1 MKKCMGF
8 LNPKTEKTEQMNL
21 RNQSECIK
29 INSEETIQSKC
40 RGFQKIEDRPKKKK
54 AKTCCRRHPKPC
66 VILHQSNP
74 KIQNDQR
81 LKLSLS
87 MSMTL
92 NNRVLTFKQII
103 EFNRRSRE
111 NPINLVS
118 DSEDEETCAK
128 NGKKELLPQIQEQN
142 KTLGG
147 NTQQHQLKISSNLL
161 RSKEDRVQD
170 TERIPNSY
178 EKDFPNSTFI
188 TSTQPKAVSAESK
201 KPFMQIESFNYG
213 KCWKCPNCSKENKET
228 TLKCSSCN
236 YRKKRERW
244 TPKMGELKRLVVKL
258 KIESRPSSPPS
269 SPQKLI
275 KDILKETSEFEEKV
289 VRETVYKCIS
299 DAKSSQLPKYVY
311 NFKVGDKCLAKRD
324 NSWLPATVAKVI
336 DKRIVVKLDYELD
349 LAYDLHLR
357 PCHLYPNQ
365 TGVVPNTNSSKEC
378 SSQISR
384 EEVSCSSVAS
394 RSAIPVS
401 SRMQDKCSSMEKERL
416 AKRPKKAAD
425 SPDIGSGF
433 NDLNV
438 YHDGNKSEKIMEGG
452 EEEKKDEKKKEKREE
467 IKEKQVAPLER
478 REEEQE
484 GKDELNEKD
493 DPQSPRKSMPN
504 SDNVK
509 SLKGDEPSSSYEKKS
524 RKSDSSSSNDKQ
536 SAEKRKPISNQT
548 SGNANRR
555 CGKVVR
561 GFKKKFR
568 EAYRPHPSS
577 MKVQR
582 AFAELCD
589 NAKATRATNLEFQ
602 YIAEKK
608 LRISYDGCGMSP
620 EELLKKLLK
629 TTKPGGLINGAL
641 EIGEQSTILTLK
653 PGTYAAAIA
662 VVERRKVVKFGD
674 SLETDSVQW
683 RFVAY
688 SDWRKRTLDRNYPVS
703 KDSLRTIQTH
713 KFWGENDVDHF
724 FRNHSTLGG
733 TCILISELQPKLL
746 QKRQTALEEH
756 LSILWLG
763 SEMKMYSSAR
773 SSGRSICKHEAPCFS
788 SHSNLLCLVLKIKFK
803 GKELKRPQLHE
814 DRTRVFESV
823 LRHLDPGI
831 KNIITFEFP
840 FIRHDTSA
848 FDSSPSG
855 DSFSNGSNRN
865 PISFG
870 FSERMRS
877 RGQRGYMLYY
887 RNRLIES
894 FLHRPDD
901 SSMVPGVVAVADLWH
916 DNDRPYILKRLFDIP
931 ELQEKID
938 RLKECAERYNKRL
951 PRVPAGGTINARVV
965 ARASCT
971 SANGMNEEGQVEA
984 TDDEGEEKG
993 RRTALSSKGASSSPK
1008 GGDRGSPVASF
1019 ERRTRTSRRD
1029 GSSKETSTHQRRQL
1043 HSRKRD
1049 RTSDSRN
1056 VRRDSSEGSE
1066 SRRKTRMVKRRRVER
1081 PGSRRVN
1088 YKDMDA
1094 FRREMKKRKHTSGR
1108 GVAYHR
1114 HCHLHRGYERR
1125 RVQEEEKQSTCR
1137 RWESGRCPDGDECL
1151 YLHAWVDPKKRGL
1164 CRFDKTNSCKKL
1176 GYCEYQHLNITVKEY
1191 ETLAKGTES
1200 YSELEK
1206 RLR

>member
-1 MKKCMGF
+1 
-8 LNPKTEKTEQMNL
+8 
-21 RNQSECIK
+21 
-29 INSEETIQSKC
+29 
-40 RGFQKIEDRPKKKK
+40 
-54 AKTCCRRHPKPC
+54 
-66 VILHQSNP
+66 
-74 KIQNDQR
+74 
-81 LKLSLS
+81 
-87 MSMTL
+87 
-92 NNRVLTFKQII
+92 
-103 EFNRRSRE
+103 
-111 NPINLVS
+111 
-118 DSEDEETCAK
+118 
-128 NGKKELLPQIQEQN
+128 
-142 KTLGG
+142 
-147 NTQQHQLKISSNLL
+147 
-161 RSKEDRVQD
+161 
-170 TERIPNSY
+170 
-178 EKDFPNSTFI
+178 
-188 TSTQPKAVSAESK
+188 
-201 KPFMQIESFNYG
+201 
-213 KCWKCPNCSKENKET
+213 
-228 TLKCSSCN
+228 
-236 YRKKRERW
+236 
-244 TPKMGELKRLVVKL
+244 
-258 KIESRPSSPPS
+258 
-269 SPQKLI
+269 
-275 KDILKETSEFEEKV
+275 

-336 DKRIVVKLDYELD
+336 GKRIVVKLAYELD
-349 LAYDLHLR
+349 LAYDLILR

-401 SRMQDKCSSMEKERL
+401 SRMQDKCSSIEKERL
-416 AKRPKKAAD
+416 AKRQKKAAD

-438 YHDGNKSEKIMEGG
+438 YHDGNRSEKIMEGE

-478 REEEQE
+478 RKEEQE

-493 DPQSPRKSMPN
+493 DSQSSRKSMPN

-536 SAEKRKPISNQT
+536 SKEKRKPISNQT
-548 SGNANRR
+548 LGNANRR
-555 CGKVVR
+555 YQKDVR

-568 EAYRPHPSS
+568 EAHRPHPSS

-589 NAKATRATNLEFQ
+589 NAKATSATNLEFQ

-620 EELLKKLLK
+620 EELLNKLLK
-629 TTKPGGLINGAL
+629 TTKSGGLINGAL

-763 SEMKMYSSAR
+763 SEMK
-773 SSGRSICKHEAPCFS
+773 
-788 SHSNLLCLVLKIKFK
+788 IKFK

-814 DRTRVFESV
+814 DRTRVFVSV
-823 LRHLDPGI
+823 LRHLDPDI
-831 KNIITFEFP
+831 KH
-840 FIRHDTSA
+840 IRTYERS
-848 FDSSPSG
+848 FG

-887 RNRLIES
+887 RNRLIQS

-916 DNDRPYILKRLFDIP
+916 DNDPPDILKRLIDIP
-931 ELQEKID
+931 GLQEKNAH
-938 RLKECAERYNKRL
+938 LTKYAERYNASL

-971 SANGMNEEGQVEA
+971 SAIGMNEEGQVEA

-993 RRTALSSKGASSSPK
+993 RRTALSSKGASSSSK

-1019 ERRTRTSRRD
+1019 ERRTRNSRRD

-1066 SRRKTRMVKRRRVER
+1066 SRRKTRIVKRRRVER
-1081 PGSRRVN
+1081 PGSRRVD

-1108 GVAYHR
+1108 GIAYHR
-1114 HCHLHRGYERR
+1114 HCHLHHGYERR
-1125 RVQEEEKQSTCR
+1125 RVQKEEKQSTCR